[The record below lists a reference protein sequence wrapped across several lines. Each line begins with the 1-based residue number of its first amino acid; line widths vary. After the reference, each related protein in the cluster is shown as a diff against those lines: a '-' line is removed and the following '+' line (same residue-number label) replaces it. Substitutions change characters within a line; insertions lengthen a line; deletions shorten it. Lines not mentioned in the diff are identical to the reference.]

1 MLLDPAEEMPMPL
14 QAPAGAPT
22 MVIRRS
28 AFDASGLTRSMLD
41 TRLNLT
47 ADEFR
52 VEGGLVAIG
61 PIHEEPSLVAL
72 IEELEGLGLCY
83 FEDFFELS
91 GNWPGWLKLFAMGE

>member
-1 MLLDPAEEMPMPL
+1 MPL

-22 MVIRRS
+22 LVIRRS
-28 AFDASGLTRSMLD
+28 AFESSGLTRTMLD

-52 VEGGLVAIG
+52 VEGSIVAVG
-61 PIHEEPSLVAL
+61 PIHEESSMIGL
-72 IEELEGLGLCY
+72 IEELEGLGLRY
-83 FEDFFELS
+83 FDDFFELS